1 MSYSSMFSS
10 VFEVYIRNIGKL
22 IIPTLALLIAEIV
35 LGAIVFIVAIASAPL
50 TFHSVFALREA
61 TTIAT
66 LIASLIISF
75 VFAGV
80 IIALV
85 EISMSI
91 WEGRFRDPLVTLMK
105 AYRRP
110 YYPQVVL
117 ASIIVAVLIWLM
129 DSTHSLLGFLA
140 AGILY
145 PILVITVV
153 HVMGGMSLSSAASK
167 AVNKLLNVLNVDVAA
182 LAIIF
187 IVGLVSKVVILDL
200 FALPLLTLYLTYIL
214 RKGA

>member
-1 MSYSSMFSS
+1 MSYSRMFSS
-10 VFEVYIRNIGKL
+10 VFDVYIRNIGKL
-22 IIPTLALLIAEIV
+22 IIPTLVLLIAEIV

-50 TFHSVFALREA
+50 TFHSVFALGEA

-66 LIASLIISF
+66 LIASLIKAF

-91 WEGRFRDPLVTLMK
+91 WESRFRDPLVTLMK

-117 ASIIVAVLIWLM
+117 ATIIVAVLIWLM

>member
-1 MSYSSMFSS
+1 MAYSSMFSYI
-10 VFEVYIRNIGKL
+10 FEVYVKNIVRL
-22 IIPTLALLIAEIV
+22 IVPTLALLIAEVV
-35 LGAIVFIVAIASAPL
+35 LGAIVFIVVLASAPL
-50 TFHSVFALREA
+50 MFHSVFALGA
-61 TTIAT
+61 VAITAT
-66 LIASLIISF
+66 LIVSLIIAF

-91 WEGRFRDPLVTLMK
+91 WEDRLRDPLATLMK

-153 HVMGGMSLSSAASK
+153 HVMGGMSLSNAASK